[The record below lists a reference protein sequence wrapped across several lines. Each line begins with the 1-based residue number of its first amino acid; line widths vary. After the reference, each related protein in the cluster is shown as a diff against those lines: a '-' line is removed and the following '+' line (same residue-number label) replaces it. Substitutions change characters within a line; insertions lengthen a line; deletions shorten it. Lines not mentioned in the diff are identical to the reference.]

1 MLQAAVS
8 SMHLACDAWT
18 SPNHRALFAIVAH
31 FTSEESR
38 LQSMLLSLQE
48 PIGQH
53 TGENLSCVVLTML
66 NEYNIRN
73 RLGHFVMDNASNNDT
88 MMEYISADLEA
99 DGIDYS
105 PHKNCLRCNGHI
117 VNLAFQA
124 FLFGKH
130 PDIQAHADRDESSR
144 SGSAQRELNTWRKLG
159 PLGKL
164 HNIITHIMASTQRI
178 KYPCVVDSC

>member
-1 MLQAAVS
+1 
-8 SMHLACDAWT
+8 
-18 SPNHRALFAIVAH
+18 
-31 FTSEESR
+31 
-38 LQSMLLSLQE
+38 
-48 PIGQH
+48 
-53 TGENLSCVVLTML
+53 ML

-105 PHKNCLRCNGHI
+105 PHKNRLRCNGHI
-117 VNLAFQA
+117 INLAVQA

-130 PDIQAHADRDESSR
+130 PDTQAHAEGDESSR
-144 SGSAQRELNTWRKLG
+144 SGSTQHELKTWRKLG

-164 HNIITHIMASTQRI
+164 HNIIMHIMASTQRI
-178 KYPCVVDSC
+178 QTFLKFSNGLMPK